1 MKIETSSKSVATI
14 TLTPIDLFAMRCG
27 VVIADPKNNVQIIY
41 DDSTKET
48 KNHLNKVFGTGL
60 YTDDV
65 TGKGMKL
72 KALLTILSTSDVT
85 IVRPEKDFFFEKMP
99 SNWAFEKLGDRVVK
113 SIGVIDNRLFIE
125 LECEYYDTGRA

>member
-1 MKIETSSKSVATI
+1 MKIETLSKSVATI
-14 TLTPIDLFAMRCG
+14 TLTPIDLLAMKCG
-27 VVIADPKNNVQIIY
+27 VVIADPKYNVEISY
-41 DDSTKET
+41 DDSHKEV
-48 KNHLNKVFGTGL
+48 KDNLNKVFGTCP

-99 SNWAFEKLGDRVVK
+99 PNWAYEKLGDRIIK
-113 SIGVIDNRLFIE
+113 TIGVLDNRFFIE
-125 LECEYYDTGRA
+125 LEGEDYDT

>member
-1 MKIETSSKSVATI
+1 MNIETSSKSVATI
-14 TLTPIDLFAMRCG
+14 TLTPFDLLAIRCG
-27 VVIADPKNNVQIIY
+27 LVIADPKNNVEIIY
-41 DDSTKET
+41 DDSTKEV

-85 IVRPEKDFFFEKMP
+85 IVRPEK
-99 SNWAFEKLGDRVVK
+99 
-113 SIGVIDNRLFIE
+113 RLF
-125 LECEYYDTGRA
+125 L

>member
-27 VVIADPKNNVQIIY
+27 VVIADPKNNVEIIY
-41 DDSTKET
+41 DDSTKEV
-48 KNHLNKVFGTGL
+48 KNNLNKVFGTGL

-72 KALLTILSTSDVT
+72 KELLTILSTSDVT

-99 SNWAFEKLGDRVVK
+99 PNWAYEKLGERIIKTV
-113 SIGVIDNRLFIE
+113 GVLDNSLFIE
-125 LECEYYDTGRA
+125 LEGEEYDTGRA